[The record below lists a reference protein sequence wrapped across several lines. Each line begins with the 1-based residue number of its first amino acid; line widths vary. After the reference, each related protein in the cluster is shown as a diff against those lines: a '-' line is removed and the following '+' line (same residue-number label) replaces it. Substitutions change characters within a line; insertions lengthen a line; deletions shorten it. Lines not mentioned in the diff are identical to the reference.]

1 LALNTRWST
10 LAVVLASALLTI
22 ACAKKNPKAL
32 HTEPWL
38 AHPPASARA
47 SADADA
53 ALPITRYALTAQS
66 QIRFELSTKRGKVR
80 GLLTGVKG
88 ELRIVLGAL
97 AQSRGELRAELAT
110 LALDDESAEAAVWLA
125 RAQTAL
131 GVGDAGAAT
140 PAPVAVFDVSALSD
154 VSPDAL
160 EPARASDAGAP
171 STRRVR
177 ATAEGDLLLNGF
189 RVSKRAPLEAEF
201 GFSDNLAI
209 PASVVIRSRA
219 PLVVSLETHEIHLHD
234 PAQNGAARRRNRLP
248 AGPHD
253 IRVSFELYGTKE

>member
-1 LALNTRWST
+1 LNTRWST
-10 LAVVLASALLTI
+10 LAVVLASVLLTT
-22 ACAKKNPKAL
+22 ACAKKNPKPL

-38 AHPPASARA
+38 AHPPASAAA

-66 QIRFELSTKRGKVR
+66 QIRFELSTKRGKV
-80 GLLTGVKG
+80 GGKLTGVKG
-88 ELRIVLGAL
+88 ELRIALGAL

-110 LALDDESAEAAVWLA
+110 LALDDESAEAATWLA
-125 RAQTAL
+125 RAKAAL
-131 GVGDAGAAT
+131 GVADAGAAS
-140 PAPVAVFDVSALSD
+140 PAPIALFDVSSLSD
-154 VSPDAL
+154 VSPEAL
-160 EPARASDAGAP
+160 EPVRANDAGAP
-171 STRRVR
+171 ATHRVR
-177 ATAEGDLLLNGF
+177 ATAEGNLLLNGF

-201 GFSDNLAI
+201 SFTDDLAV

-234 PAQNGAARRRNRLP
+234 PAPNAATRRRNRLP

-253 IRVSFELYGTKE
+253 IRVSIELYGTKE